1 MNAKKKL
8 DIEQATRELEESVY
22 FQPTSPQTG
31 KPVSTQ
37 VDKPTSP
44 QTDKPVS
51 TQVDKTT
58 SPQIEKYT
66 THLTPATIKAV
77 KWYALEHDLKDYEVV
92 QQALDLF
99 FETRNTKI

>member
-22 FQPTSPQTG
+22 FQPISPQTD

-37 VDKPTSP
+37 VDKTISP

-58 SPQIEKYT
+58 KPQTEKYT

-92 QQALDLF
+92 QQALDVFLAAKH
-99 FETRNTKI
+99 E

>member
-22 FQPTSPQTG
+22 FQPTSPQT
-31 KPVSTQ
+31 
-37 VDKPTSP
+37 
-44 QTDKPVS
+44 DKPVS

-58 SPQIEKYT
+58 KPQVEKYT

-92 QQALDLF
+92 QQALALF